1 MKAWEKAMWENM
13 GRREDTV
20 ISEGRNKAPVGWKE
34 ARALS
39 FHGDVQRET
48 STSGALNLGE
58 HWGTSVAKGKMSS
71 KLTDLQPFV

>member
-20 ISEGRNKAPVGWKE
+20 ISKGRKKAQVGWKE

-39 FHGDVQRET
+39 FRADVQRVT

-58 HWGTSVAKGKMSS
+58 HWGTSVVKGKISS
-71 KLTDLQPFV
+71 KLTNLQPFM